1 MLRLVLGRL
10 VLGDESRVDICGVSG
25 ERVSIC
31 CRKDLEG
38 DVTVWTF
45 VEVEAL
51 EATYTVVWGA

>member
-1 MLRLVLGRL
+1 MSLLLGRVVLGYC
-10 VLGDESRVDICGVSG
+10 SRVDICGVSG
-25 ERVSIC
+25 EKVSIC